1 MTLITGEFGFGAFR
15 TATEWTVSGPAAGKR
30 DSIFVRAELE
40 RDEVVAVAVVVV
52 VVEVDPAEAR
62 DGRTTAAENPATAKR
77 TAEMRTRRLTKLRR
91 RQ

>member
-15 TATEWTVSGPAAGKR
+15 TATEWTASGPAAGKR

-40 RDEVVAVAVVVV
+40 RDEVVVVVV
-52 VVEVDPAEAR
+52 VVEVVDVEPAEAR
-62 DGRTTAAENPATAKR
+62 DGRTTAAENPATATR
-77 TAEMRTRRLTKLRR
+77 ADAMRTRRLTKLRR